1 MTSSSS
7 LLHHEDPNAIAN
19 RLMQKAHNR
28 DGLPEIAIG
37 LSFLTV
43 AATMW
48 MQVVFHPG
56 SMGYTAGFWSFALLV
71 PAMILGSQWAIKRVR
86 RRFLI
91 EKVGYVQLK
100 PVNRKR
106 FGIVIGIALVVAV
119 VAAFAAIKGS
129 FPPASFVLA
138 GTGIGGGLLAALSGR
153 IPRFVIGGV
162 VMAATGIL
170 VAFSRVSLGLG
181 FTILYGLMGLLSLVS
196 GSVVL
201 LLLMLKPAGAGE

>member
-1 MTSSSS
+1 MNNTSSR
-7 LLHHEDPNAIAN
+7 LLEESPDAIAS
-19 RLMQKAHNR
+19 RLMQRAHTR

-37 LSFLTV
+37 IVFLTV

-106 FGIVIGIALVVAV
+106 SGIAIGIAFVVAA
-119 VAAFAAIKGS
+119 VAAFAALKGS

-181 FTILYGLMGLLSLVS
+181 FTILYGLMGALSLVS
-196 GSVVL
+196 GLTVFL
-201 LLLMLKPAGAGE
+201 LFMREPTESGE

>member
-1 MTSSSS
+1 MNEISRHMTD
-7 LLHHEDPNAIAN
+7 EDPNVIAN

-37 LSFLTV
+37 LCFLTV
-43 AATMW
+43 AFTMW
-48 MQVVFHPG
+48 MQVVFHTG

-106 FGIVIGIALVVAV
+106 SGIVIGIAFVVAI
-119 VAAFAAIKGS
+119 VAAFAAFKGS

-138 GTGIGGGLLAALSGR
+138 GTGIGGGVLAALSGR
-153 IPRFVIGGV
+153 LPRYVIGGV
-162 VMAATGIL
+162 IMAATGIL
-170 VAFSRVSLGLG
+170 VAFSKVSLGAG
-181 FTILYGLMGLLSLVS
+181 FMILYGFMGVLSLIS
-196 GSVVL
+196 GCVVL
-201 LLLMLKPAGAGE
+201 VLFMRKPAEAGE

>member
-1 MTSSSS
+1 MNEISRHMTD
-7 LLHHEDPNAIAN
+7 EDPNVIAN

-37 LSFLTV
+37 LCFLTV
-43 AATMW
+43 AFTMW

-106 FGIVIGIALVVAV
+106 SGIVIGIAFVVAI
-119 VAAFAAIKGS
+119 VAAFAAFKGS

-138 GTGIGGGLLAALSGR
+138 GTGIGGGVLAALSGR
-153 IPRFVIGGV
+153 LPRYVIGGV
-162 VMAATGIL
+162 IMAATGIL
-170 VAFSRVSLGLG
+170 VAFSKVSLGAG
-181 FTILYGLMGLLSLVS
+181 FMILYGFMGVLSLIS
-196 GSVVL
+196 GCVVL
-201 LLLMLKPAGAGE
+201 VLFKRKPAEAGE

>member
-1 MTSSSS
+1 MNEISRHMTD
-7 LLHHEDPNAIAN
+7 EDPNVIAN

-37 LSFLTV
+37 LCFLTV
-43 AATMW
+43 AFTMW

-106 FGIVIGIALVVAV
+106 SGIVIGIAFVVAI
-119 VAAFAAIKGS
+119 VAAFAAFKGS

-138 GTGIGGGLLAALSGR
+138 GTGIGGGVLAALSGR
-153 IPRFVIGGV
+153 LPRYVIGGV
-162 VMAATGIL
+162 IMAATGIL
-170 VAFSRVSLGLG
+170 VAFSKVSLGAG
-181 FTILYGLMGLLSLVS
+181 FMILYGFMGVLSLIS
-196 GSVVL
+196 GCVVL
-201 LLLMLKPAGAGE
+201 VLFMRKPAEAGE

>member
-1 MTSSSS
+1 MASSSS
-7 LLHHEDPNAIAN
+7 LLRQEDPNAIAK

-86 RRFLI
+86 GQFLI
-91 EKVGYVQLK
+91 EKAGYVQLK
-100 PVNRKR
+100 PVNRTR
-106 FGIVIGIALVVAV
+106 SGIVIGIAFVVAV

-129 FPPASFVLA
+129 FPPASLMLA
-138 GTGIGGGLLAALSGR
+138 RTGIGGGLLAALSGG
-153 IPRFVIGGV
+153 IPRFVIGGI

-181 FTILYGLMGLLSLVS
+181 FAILFGLMGALTLVS
-196 GSVVL
+196 GCVVFL
-201 LLLMLKPAGAGE
+201 LFVRQPAETGE